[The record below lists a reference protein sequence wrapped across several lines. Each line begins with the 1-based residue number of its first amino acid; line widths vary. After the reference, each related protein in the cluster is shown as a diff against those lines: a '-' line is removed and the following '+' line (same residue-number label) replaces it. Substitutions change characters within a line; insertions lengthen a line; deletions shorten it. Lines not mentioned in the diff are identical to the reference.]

1 MRTLC
6 TILAIVIL
14 AASLVIGYVLAPVL
28 NTFGGMFDWWNNTVS
43 TYAIIGGCGLIGL
56 ISGGTVFMVGY
67 LYARVKKLERK
78 LRKRAERAE

>member
-6 TILAIVIL
+6 TILAIVIF
-14 AASLVIGYVLAPVL
+14 AASLVFGYAVSSFL
-28 NTFGGMFDWWNNTVS
+28 NDFASFFTWWNN
-43 TYAIIGGCGLIGL
+43 AIGSIAVIGGCGLIGL

>member
-6 TILAIVIL
+6 TILAIVIF
-14 AASLVIGYVLAPVL
+14 AVSLVIGYVAAPIF
-28 NTFGGMFDWWNNTVS
+28 NAFGGIFSWWNNAISSYV
-43 TYAIIGGCGLIGL
+43 IIGGCGLIGL

-78 LRKRAERAE
+78 L